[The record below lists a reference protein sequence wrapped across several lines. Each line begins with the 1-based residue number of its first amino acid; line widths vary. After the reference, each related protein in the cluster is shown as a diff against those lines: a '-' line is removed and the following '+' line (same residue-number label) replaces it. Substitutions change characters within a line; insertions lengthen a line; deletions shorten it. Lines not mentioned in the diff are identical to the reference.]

1 MMNKSD
7 SIIQITDGQIIVSS
21 DFPVLGVKP
30 RVLVLHKLS
39 KDTLWNTNLEIDYP
53 SEKLVDYSGN
63 TGESGRNGYDGRNPS
78 ESGSNGGNGAHGG
91 NGSDVS
97 LYLQYYAKAGQEFV
111 ILTVESKGI
120 KEVSFL
126 PKSTGKISVYAQGGD
141 GGVGGKGGNG
151 KDAGYPVTTTVNG
164 KQTTTKPSLYGGDA
178 GHGGDGGHA
187 GRGGNVTIYLDEKLV
202 DFRNNIVVVNRCGQA
217 GIGGLSGVPGRGMNS
232 KGGLGGVFN
241 ATNGKKGVIGRNGQ
255 SAQDGKVEGPIILT
269 SDEMLKRF
277 TFLKKSK

>member
-1 MMNKSD
+1 
-7 SIIQITDGQIIVSS
+7 
-21 DFPVLGVKP
+21 VKP